1 MASFPRGGSRSSSA
15 SRHQPPTSSYASTSA
30 ENDLV
35 GNHFDTMDAQAA
47 TAASA
52 SASGA
57 YGAPSFS
64 QDYTHPKWAL
74 DPTYSHLAQQ
84 EHQHLPQPPVVPS
97 QTGNFT
103 NDTYLQSYGRTSQD
117 FGRIGPG
124 SNHISADELIQNT
137 SPPNIESSTAF
148 PSFQFN
154 PDSFDLP
161 ESDFDSSASLDPSLL
176 SGLDPT
182 SDDLLAAHQSLN
194 NHASSQDQMAA
205 TMQSQAPTPPH
216 LMPEMARRQSN
227 SPSPHATPG
236 FPQTGFNG
244 MNRPRNL
251 SESLDPASAMFP
263 PGQGEWSHMGAYRT
277 HRRTPSDNIS
287 DISSHSNQASPY
299 LGTLDSFDTLPHSSP
314 MLDPT
319 QDPAFNGDLLQGF
332 SLSENRTA
340 QQSYMGPG
348 HSPNH
353 SPRLIPQHQQALPPF
368 TADNNYGLLS
378 NTNGGY
384 LHQPQNDLDMFS
396 GQGHEAF
403 PSLNHTSPGDIGA
416 ADQMSPPEF
425 KIDYAPPSRPEE
437 DAKPTNVEATLSPP
451 LRTQSRNRM
460 RAKSDPYAVSRPST
474 PGLPGRGRSPSL
486 QPQQSDPSD
495 LLAPTDNQPL
505 SRSPSPVRGRNGS
518 LGAQRARSSSN
529 ASDHRDYL
537 IELATERTPSASGGG
552 GGADKTRLQKHPAN
566 FQCTLCPK
574 RFTRAYNLRS
584 HLRTHTDERP
594 FVCTVCGKAF
604 ARQHDRKRHEGLH
617 SGEKKFVCRGNLQSG
632 AHWGCGRRFARADAL
647 GRHFRSEAGRV
658 CIKPLLDEEAAE
670 RQRAWMEE
678 QQQAQVAA
686 GLVAPPPLLLQQQ
699 QPQMDLLGNFLPAAL
714 LQQYP
719 ALAGID
725 WNAMPQ
731 GPPPDEEVYSGRSS
745 FDASSGGEYGDEMS
759 GDEVGFYPDPTEM
772 GVDGGG
778 GGGGMNNAMG
788 AMNGMGGLGMGGQ
801 HVRAGAQGYSGVYGN
816 QAGDYLGDFEGR

>member
-1 MASFPRGGSRSSSA
+1 MASLPRAGSRSSSA
-15 SRHQPPTSSYASTSA
+15 SRHQPPTSSYTSTGA

-52 SASGA
+52 STSGA

-64 QDYTHPKWAL
+64 QDYSHPKWAL
-74 DPTYSHLAQQ
+74 DPTYSHFAQQ
-84 EHQHLPQPPVVPS
+84 EQHHLPQPPMVPS
-97 QTGNFT
+97 QTEHLT
-103 NDTYLQSYGRTSQD
+103 HDTYLQSYGRTSQD

-137 SPPNIESSTAF
+137 TPPNIESSTAF

-161 ESDFDSSASLDPSLL
+161 ESDFDSGASLDPSLL

-194 NHASSQDQMAA
+194 NHASSHDQMAPM
-205 TMQSQAPTPPH
+205 MQSQAPTPPH

-236 FPQTGFNG
+236 FSQTGFNG

-263 PGQGEWSHMGAYRT
+263 PSQGEWSHMGAYRT

-384 LHQPQNDLDMFS
+384 LHQPQNDLDMYP

-451 LRTQSRNRM
+451 LQG
-460 RAKSDPYAVSRPST
+460 K
-474 PGLPGRGRSPSL
+474 
-486 QPQQSDPSD
+486 
-495 LLAPTDNQPL
+495 L
-505 SRSPSPVRGRNGS
+505 SM
-518 LGAQRARSSSN
+518 SN
-529 ASDHRDYL
+529 HV
-537 IELATERTPSASGGG
+537 I
-552 GGADKTRLQKHPAN
+552 
-566 FQCTLCPK
+566 
-574 RFTRAYNLRS
+574 S
-584 HLRTHTDERP
+584 H
-594 FVCTVCGKAF
+594 
-604 ARQHDRKRHEGLH
+604 
-617 SGEKKFVCRGNLQSG
+617 
-632 AHWGCGRRFARADAL
+632 
-647 GRHFRSEAGRV
+647 
-658 CIKPLLDEEAAE
+658 
-670 RQRAWMEE
+670 
-678 QQQAQVAA
+678 
-686 GLVAPPPLLLQQQ
+686 
-699 QPQMDLLGNFLPAAL
+699 
-714 LQQYP
+714 
-719 ALAGID
+719 
-725 WNAMPQ
+725 
-731 GPPPDEEVYSGRSS
+731 
-745 FDASSGGEYGDEMS
+745 
-759 GDEVGFYPDPTEM
+759 
-772 GVDGGG
+772 
-778 GGGGMNNAMG
+778 
-788 AMNGMGGLGMGGQ
+788 
-801 HVRAGAQGYSGVYGN
+801 
-816 QAGDYLGDFEGR
+816 